1 MTDNSTSFYKSK
13 DWERIRASILIR
25 DKYRCKAC
33 EAGGRMVN
41 AECVHHIFPYQFY
54 PEYAKER
61 WNLISLCNICHN
73 EMHNRFTDELSKMG
87 EQLLKTTA
95 AKQGIR
101 TVPKR
106 ETVLV
111 IGLAGTGKTTYCKK
125 NMDRF
130 SIAYDLDALAAAF
143 RLTDPHKDDNKA
155 AHKMANDF
163 MLGFIQKAHE
173 YAPRIFVIRTAPT
186 IKELEQ
192 IKPSKVVICRHEYVH
207 REMNDRQLKREKI
220 KAIED
225 YCRANDYAVEEI

>member
-1 MTDNSTSFYKSK
+1 
-13 DWERIRASILIR
+13 
-25 DKYRCKAC
+25 
-33 EAGGRMVN
+33 MVN